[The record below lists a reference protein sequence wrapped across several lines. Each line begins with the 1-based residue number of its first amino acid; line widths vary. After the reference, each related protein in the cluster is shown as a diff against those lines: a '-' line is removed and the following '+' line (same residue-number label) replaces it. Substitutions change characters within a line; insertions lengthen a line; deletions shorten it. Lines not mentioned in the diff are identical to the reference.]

1 MALYARVITAATVRE
16 PRSGILS
23 RYKMCAALTRTL
35 TRTQTLTLTNPV
47 ARYQPSRCPHP
58 NPTNPL

>member
-1 MALYARVITAATVRE
+1 MALYARVITTATVRE

-35 TRTQTLTLTNPV
+35 TRTQTLTLTRTQTLTLTNPV
-47 ARYQPSRCPHP
+47 TR
-58 NPTNPL
+58 

>member
-47 ARYQPSRCPHP
+47 AR
-58 NPTNPL
+58 